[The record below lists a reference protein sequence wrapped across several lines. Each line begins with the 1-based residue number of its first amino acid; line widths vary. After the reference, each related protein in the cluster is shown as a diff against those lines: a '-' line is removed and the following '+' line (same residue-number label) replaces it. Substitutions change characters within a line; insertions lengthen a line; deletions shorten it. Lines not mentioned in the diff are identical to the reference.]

1 MGPRS
6 LISTEANSDSIQFLP
21 LQPCPDISFFI
32 ERGKIEKFVFRLNCL
47 YIQHLKYILFC
58 CTLVS
63 KCIKVDFTETW
74 VNLFAFVI
82 LPPNH
87 LEQYFCSAQ
96 KEHRLLLHTAPFT
109 CDLYTAHKCVILWA
123 SHVHKQYNADVTIL
137 TVLLPRVLV
146 CTGQSSLWL
155 VLILGLEAADHLLQ
169 PLFI

>member
-74 VNLFAFVI
+74 VNCLR
-82 LPPNH
+82 LS
-87 LEQYFCSAQ
+87 FCHQTIWNSTSVVL
-96 KEHRLLLHTAPFT
+96 KKNTGSCYTLLHLPVTFT
-109 CDLYTAHKCVILWA
+109 QHTNVLFFEP
-123 SHVHKQYNADVTIL
+123 VTFTNSTML
-137 TVLLPRVLV
+137 MSQFLRFCYRECW